1 MEQEKSKEQK
11 QEQKDVKVIQPKCCP
26 FSMGFLLEPVRTV
39 MRDTALAKTTNVA
52 PCMENKCKFYSEQQ
66 KECYIVLKFK
76 EGK

>member
-1 MEQEKSKEQK
+1 MSEEHK
-11 QEQKDVKVIQPKCCP
+11 QEVKQDKKVEVIQPKCCP